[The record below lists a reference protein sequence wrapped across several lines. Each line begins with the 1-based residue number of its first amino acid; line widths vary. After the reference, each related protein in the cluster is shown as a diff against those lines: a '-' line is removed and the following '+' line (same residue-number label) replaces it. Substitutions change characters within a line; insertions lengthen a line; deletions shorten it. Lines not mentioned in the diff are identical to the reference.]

1 MCKILVQTPLWIS
14 NMLLIDYILLFCLLK
29 IQTIYTFL
37 NTTLLMETVVLR
49 VKEGGVEL
57 CTLEK
62 WYNMIKMNSS
72 PADSNMKKPA
82 GEGTCGVTRGLELQ
96 QHYRATDYWQ
106 ECITCQQNKTMH
118 FFFLGPVMISTCDN
132 NTVLCA
138 PQKKYPGFPNKLIKT
153 RVSSQTVAPSSRA
166 VFIFE
171 TLTLS
176 PRYLQLW
183 SDGLISMP
191 QNRSLIRVFT
201 RGLVTAVNGKR
212 ISVSKWKIK

>member
-1 MCKILVQTPLWIS
+1 ME
-14 NMLLIDYILLFCLLK
+14 LLED
-29 IQTIYTFL
+29 
-37 NTTLLMETVVLR
+37 
-49 VKEGGVEL
+49 
-57 CTLEK
+57 
-62 WYNMIKMNSS
+62 WNSS
-72 PADSNMKKPA
+72 SIT
-82 GEGTCGVTRGLELQ
+82 EQ
-96 QHYRATDYWQ
+96 Q
-106 ECITCQQNKTMH
+106 ITGRSALLANRIKQCT
-118 FFFLGPVMISTCDN
+118 FFFLGLVMISTCDN

-166 VFIFE
+166 VFTFE

-176 PRYLQLW
+176 PRYLQLC

-191 QNRSLIRVFT
+191 QNRSLKRVFT